1 MSTTSVPGSPACDRI
16 PAAALARPA
25 AFGVAVSADL
35 RAWRCLTPAAPVFAS
50 PFASGA
56 LRYVE
61 AREVGGTVHLFY
73 EMARPDGAHELR
85 TLALAP
91 RQLYDALDT
100 VAKSAVAA
108 LL

>member
-1 MSTTSVPGSPACDRI
+1 MASGSTPDGRNQ
-16 PAAALARPA
+16 
-25 AFGVAVSADL
+25 GVAVKIGAVKV
-35 RAWRCLTPAAPVFAS
+35 PVAPRVGERIAGRGDQR
-50 PFASGA
+50 SGA

-91 RQLYDALDT
+91 RQLYDALD
-100 VAKSAVAA
+100 AVAGIDDDA
-108 LL
+108 RKGAPSS